1 MLKREHK
8 VSHISSEA
16 IFAIPAMKPSKVV
29 FAVIFCLCL
38 MISDVKFETSSYL
51 RSVSHEIF
59 KPISWVI
66 KLPSFLID
74 TSSNFLSSR
83 SSLNTKLKDLEKEN
97 FKLRS
102 SNQLMKKLSVDF
114 ERLNS
119 LWSSSVLN
127 EDRFIISRKNLLSSN
142 EFQPLLVL
150 DIGRGHDI
158 KVNDVVIS
166 ELGLVGRVSN
176 RSLTTAE
183 VLLIHDI
190 RSSIPIVSESSSL
203 HATLRG
209 AGLERKGQL
218 KYVKKTAKFS
228 VGEKVY
234 TSGLG
239 EIFPSGILVGE
250 IYSIN
255 DPADSEF
262 LEIEISFSQT
272 PLNRDY
278 FLIYQHE

>member
-29 FAVIFCLCL
+29 FAIIFCLCL

-66 KLPSFLID
+66 KLPSYLID

>member
-66 KLPSFLID
+66 KLPSYLID

-218 KYVKKTAKFS
+218 KYIKKTAKFS

>member
-66 KLPSFLID
+66 KLPSYLID

-119 LWSSSVLN
+119 LWSSSALN
-127 EDRFIISRKNLLSSN
+127 EDRFIISKKNLLSSN

-209 AGLERKGQL
+209 DGLERKGQL

>member
-29 FAVIFCLCL
+29 FAIIFCLCL

-66 KLPSFLID
+66 KLPSYLID

-102 SNQLMKKLSVDF
+102 SNQLMKKLSIDF

-255 DPADSEF
+255 DPADSKF

>member
-29 FAVIFCLCL
+29 FAIIFCLCL

-66 KLPSFLID
+66 KLPSYLID

-158 KVNDVVIS
+158 KGNDVVIS

-209 AGLERKGQL
+209 DGLERKGQL

>member
-66 KLPSFLID
+66 KLPSYLID

-119 LWSSSVLN
+119 LWSSSALN
-127 EDRFIISRKNLLSSN
+127 EDRFIISKKNLLSSN

-150 DIGRGHDI
+150 DIGRGNDI

>member
-29 FAVIFCLCL
+29 FAIIFCLCL

-66 KLPSFLID
+66 KLPSYLID

-119 LWSSSVLN
+119 LWSSSALN

-209 AGLERKGQL
+209 TGLERKGQL

>member
-66 KLPSFLID
+66 KLPSYLID

-102 SNQLMKKLSVDF
+102 SNQLMKKLSIDF

-119 LWSSSVLN
+119 LWSSSALN
-127 EDRFIISRKNLLSSN
+127 EDRFIISKKNLLSSN

-183 VLLIHDI
+183 ILLIHDI

-262 LEIEISFSQT
+262 LEIGISFSQT

>member
-66 KLPSFLID
+66 KLPSYLID

-102 SNQLMKKLSVDF
+102 SNQLMKKLSIDF
-114 ERLNS
+114 ERLDS
-119 LWSSSVLN
+119 LWSSSALN
-127 EDRFIISRKNLLSSN
+127 EDRFIISKKNLLSSN

-158 KVNDVVIS
+158 KGNDVVIS

>member
-29 FAVIFCLCL
+29 FAIIFCLCL

-66 KLPSFLID
+66 KLPSYLID

-119 LWSSSVLN
+119 LWSSSALN
-127 EDRFIISRKNLLSSN
+127 EDRFIISKKNLLSSN

>member
-66 KLPSFLID
+66 KLPSYLID

-102 SNQLMKKLSVDF
+102 SNQLMKKLSIDF

-119 LWSSSVLN
+119 LWYSSALN
-127 EDRFIISRKNLLSSN
+127 EDRFIISKKNLLSSN

-158 KVNDVVIS
+158 KGNDVVIS

>member
-66 KLPSFLID
+66 KLPSYLID

-209 AGLERKGQL
+209 DGLERKGQL

>member
-66 KLPSFLID
+66 KLPSYLID

-97 FKLRS
+97 FKLKS

-119 LWSSSVLN
+119 LWSSSALN
-127 EDRFIISRKNLLSSN
+127 EDRFIISKKNLLSSN

-158 KVNDVVIS
+158 KGNDVVIS

>member
-66 KLPSFLID
+66 KLPSYLID

-119 LWSSSVLN
+119 LWSSSALN

-209 AGLERKGQL
+209 DGLERKGQL

>member
-66 KLPSFLID
+66 KLPSYLID

-102 SNQLMKKLSVDF
+102 SNQLMKKLSIDF

-119 LWSSSVLN
+119 LWSSSALN

-158 KVNDVVIS
+158 KGNDVVIS

-239 EIFPSGILVGE
+239 EIFPSGIPVGE

>member
-29 FAVIFCLCL
+29 FAIIFCLCL

-66 KLPSFLID
+66 KLPSYLID

-119 LWSSSVLN
+119 LWSSSALN
-127 EDRFIISRKNLLSSN
+127 EDRFIISKKNLLSSN

-150 DIGRGHDI
+150 DIGRGNDI

>member
-29 FAVIFCLCL
+29 FAIIFCLCL

-66 KLPSFLID
+66 KLPSYLID

-102 SNQLMKKLSVDF
+102 SNQLMKKLSIDF

-119 LWSSSVLN
+119 LWSSSALN
-127 EDRFIISRKNLLSSN
+127 EDRFIISKKNLLSSN

-176 RSLTTAE
+176 RSFTTAE

>member
-66 KLPSFLID
+66 KLPSYLID

-102 SNQLMKKLSVDF
+102 SNQLMKKLSIDF

-119 LWSSSVLN
+119 LWSSSALN
-127 EDRFIISRKNLLSSN
+127 EDRFIISKKNLLSSN

-166 ELGLVGRVSN
+166 ELGLVGRVSS

-228 VGEKVY
+228 AGEKVY

>member
-66 KLPSFLID
+66 KLPSYLID

-209 AGLERKGQL
+209 DGLERKGQL

-262 LEIEISFSQT
+262 LEIEISFSQN

>member
-29 FAVIFCLCL
+29 FAIIFCLCL

-66 KLPSFLID
+66 NLPSYLID

-102 SNQLMKKLSVDF
+102 SNQLMKKLSIDF

-209 AGLERKGQL
+209 DGLERKGQL

>member
-29 FAVIFCLCL
+29 FAIIFCLCL

-203 HATLRG
+203 HATLSG

>member
-29 FAVIFCLCL
+29 FAIIFCLCL

-66 KLPSFLID
+66 KLPSYLID

-102 SNQLMKKLSVDF
+102 SNQLMKKLSIDF

-119 LWSSSVLN
+119 LWSSSALN

-150 DIGRGHDI
+150 DIGRGNDI

>member
-29 FAVIFCLCL
+29 FAIIFCLCL

-66 KLPSFLID
+66 KLPSYLID

-102 SNQLMKKLSVDF
+102 SNQLMKKLSIDF

-119 LWSSSVLN
+119 LWSSSALN
-127 EDRFIISRKNLLSSN
+127 EDRFIISKKNLLSSN

-158 KVNDVVIS
+158 KGNDVVIS

>member
-66 KLPSFLID
+66 KLPSYLID

-209 AGLERKGQL
+209 TGLERKGQL

>member
-1 MLKREHK
+1 MLKREYK

-66 KLPSFLID
+66 KLPSYLID

>member
-66 KLPSFLID
+66 NLPSYLID

-102 SNQLMKKLSVDF
+102 SNQLMKKLSIDF

-119 LWSSSVLN
+119 LWSSSALN

-142 EFQPLLVL
+142 EFHPLLVL

-183 VLLIHDI
+183 ILLIHDI

-218 KYVKKTAKFS
+218 KYVKKTAKLS

-234 TSGLG
+234 TSGLA

>member
-38 MISDVKFETSSYL
+38 IISDVKFETSSYL

-66 KLPSFLID
+66 KLPSYLID

-158 KVNDVVIS
+158 KGNDVVIS

-183 VLLIHDI
+183 VLFIHDI

-239 EIFPSGILVGE
+239 EIFPSRIPVGE

-278 FLIYQHE
+278 FLIYKHE

>member
-66 KLPSFLID
+66 KLPSYLID

-119 LWSSSVLN
+119 LWSSSALN
-127 EDRFIISRKNLLSSN
+127 EDRFIISKKNLLSSN

-183 VLLIHDI
+183 ILLIHDI

>member
-119 LWSSSVLN
+119 LWSSSALN
-127 EDRFIISRKNLLSSN
+127 EDRFIISKKNLLSSN

-158 KVNDVVIS
+158 KGNDAVIS

>member
-29 FAVIFCLCL
+29 FAIIFCLCL

-176 RSLTTAE
+176 RSFTTAE

>member
-66 KLPSFLID
+66 KLPSYLID

-119 LWSSSVLN
+119 LWSSSALN
-127 EDRFIISRKNLLSSN
+127 EDRFIISKKNLLSSN

-150 DIGRGHDI
+150 DIGRGNDI

-209 AGLERKGQL
+209 DGLERKGQL

>member
-66 KLPSFLID
+66 KLPSYLID

-102 SNQLMKKLSVDF
+102 SNQLMKKLSIDF
-114 ERLNS
+114 ERLNY
-119 LWSSSVLN
+119 LWSSSALN

-158 KVNDVVIS
+158 KGNDVVIS

-239 EIFPSGILVGE
+239 EIFPSGIIVGE

>member
-66 KLPSFLID
+66 KLPSYLID

-102 SNQLMKKLSVDF
+102 SNQLMKKLSIDF

-119 LWSSSVLN
+119 LWSSSALN
-127 EDRFIISRKNLLSSN
+127 EDRFIISKKNLLSSN

-158 KVNDVVIS
+158 KGNDVVIS

-239 EIFPSGILVGE
+239 EIFPSGVLVGE

>member
-29 FAVIFCLCL
+29 FAIIFCLCL

-66 KLPSFLID
+66 KLPSYLID

-102 SNQLMKKLSVDF
+102 SNQLMKKLSIDF

-158 KVNDVVIS
+158 KGNDVVIS

>member
-66 KLPSFLID
+66 KLPSYLID

>member
-66 KLPSFLID
+66 KLPSYLID

-102 SNQLMKKLSVDF
+102 SNQLMKKLSIDF

-150 DIGRGHDI
+150 DIGRGNDI

>member
-66 KLPSFLID
+66 KLPSYLID

-102 SNQLMKKLSVDF
+102 SNQLMKKLSIDF

>member
-29 FAVIFCLCL
+29 FAIIFCLCL

-66 KLPSFLID
+66 KLPSYLID

-119 LWSSSVLN
+119 LWSSSALN

>member
-66 KLPSFLID
+66 KLPSYLID

-102 SNQLMKKLSVDF
+102 SNQLMKKLSIDF

-119 LWSSSVLN
+119 LWSSSALN
-127 EDRFIISRKNLLSSN
+127 EDRFIISKKNLLSSN

-150 DIGRGHDI
+150 DIGRGNDI

>member
-66 KLPSFLID
+66 KLPSYLID

-102 SNQLMKKLSVDF
+102 SNQLMKKLSIDF

-119 LWSSSVLN
+119 LWSSSALN
-127 EDRFIISRKNLLSSN
+127 EDRFIISKKNLLSSN

-158 KVNDVVIS
+158 KGNNVVIS